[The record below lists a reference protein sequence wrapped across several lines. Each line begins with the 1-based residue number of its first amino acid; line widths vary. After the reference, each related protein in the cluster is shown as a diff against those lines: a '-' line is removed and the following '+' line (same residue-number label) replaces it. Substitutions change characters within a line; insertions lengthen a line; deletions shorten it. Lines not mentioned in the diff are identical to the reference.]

1 MKLCLWTPKHF
12 NFQVI
17 FACGKIS
24 FFWFKYVKT
33 ILGLLLLSLSCVQLF
48 ATLSFTISWSLLKL
62 TSIES
67 VMSLNHLILCCP
79 LLFLPPIFPSIRVFS
94 NESALHIRWQ
104 SFSISPS
111 NDYSGLISFRIDW
124 FGLLAVQGT
133 LKSSPVPQLELA
145 HSWRCWIL
153 PQSHSVASSDATQYS
168 EGEAALVILPAI
180 RSKTLD
186 LPWGISALV
195 FSSALWCCP
204 QSPSSLMQEWM
215 NDGKACKEPWI
226 QVQTS
231 FSFDFLF
238 FFHVHCVFETFYS
251 FLATCAKGLL
261 VLRMAVVLMR

>member
-1 MKLCLWTPKHF
+1 MHVVKYPSFDLNMWKPFL
-12 NFQVI
+12 
-17 FACGKIS
+17 ACCCHSVVSNSLRPCPSPSPGACS
-24 FFWFKYVKT
+24 NSRP
-33 ILGLLLLSLSCVQLF
+33 LSQWCHW
-48 ATLSFTISWSLLKL
+48 TISSSVVPFSSCLQSFPASGSFLMSRL
-62 TSIES
+62 FTSGGQTFGS
-67 VMSLNHLILCCP
+67 
-79 LLFLPPIFPSIRVFS
+79 F
-94 NESALHIRWQ
+94 

-111 NDYSGLISFRIDW
+111 NEYPGLISFRMDW
-124 FGLLAVQGT
+124 LDLLAVQGT

-145 HSWRCWIL
+145 HGWRCWIL
-153 PQSHSVASSDATQYS
+153 SQSHSVASSDATQYS

-180 RSKTLD
+180 RSGIWSKTLD

-231 FSFDFLF
+231 FLFWFPF